1 MRRLFATLVL
11 SGLAACGPAAL
22 GPPKQ
27 PPPPPAGFVETRS
40 LSLDQAD
47 DPYQRVVET
56 GLAETAAASGEAQGD
71 TVTYR
76 SPPGETRAA
85 IEAHYRQAADQDGWT
100 PDRTLA
106 PPAGSRVEGYWSF
119 GYRAGKRWFQVA
131 GVTPGPALPVPE
143 AGLPVVVRSN
153 AD

>member
-1 MRRLFATLVL
+1 MRRIAPTLL
-11 SGLAACGPAAL
+11 LLALAACGPGAA
-22 GPPKQ
+22 PPPRQ
-27 PPPPPAGFVETRS
+27 PPPPPAGFVEARD

-56 GLAETAAASGEAQGD
+56 GLAETAAASGLPGGGD

-76 SPPGETRAA
+76 AQVGETRAA
-85 IEAHYRQAADQDGWT
+85 IETYYDHAARDAGWT

-106 PPAGSRVEGYWSF
+106 PPAGSKTAGYWSF
-119 GYRAGKRWFQVA
+119 GYRAGAHWFQVA

-143 AGLPVVVRSN
+143 AGLPVVVRSGE
-153 AD
+153 